1 MSKVSI
7 QVVSLT
13 NQLKLHTPEPIRKE
27 DEA

>member
-13 NQLKLHTPEPIRKE
+13 NQLKLHAPEPNRKE
-27 DEA
+27 DKA